1 MSVVR
6 LRMAA
11 VLLTPYALAL
21 QGCPR
26 NHGKLPL
33 ANASVAILTRQTSLR
48 VHALCKNIKTVA
60 MLMCDALPRHFRIGM
75 YHGAVAHSYLILYVV
90 YSIRNDALWGEPYK
104 VDMNIYFQIN

>member
-1 MSVVR
+1 MS
-6 LRMAA
+6 
-11 VLLTPYALAL
+11 
-21 QGCPR
+21 
-26 NHGKLPL
+26 
-33 ANASVAILTRQTSLR
+33 ASVAILTWQTSLR

-75 YHGAVAHSYLILYVV
+75 YHGVVAHTYLILYVLLV